1 MTRLTQTTREQIVNK
16 ATKAAFDPR
25 VEALQKREAKL
36 GIECYNAVFPKKVR
50 DILSQVPEGWLR
62 TCDCLRFNAGGWNV
76 NLCVGKQMPTPATS
90 HCSMLGNI
98 DGELGEK
105 VQAHSQE
112 KRKLDEERYAAK
124 TKLQGFLEGF
134 NTFKQLREAWPE
146 GEKFFK
152 EFDAER
158 ISPNVPAV
166 VTKEINDMLGLKAQG
181 AA

>member
-1 MTRLTQTTREQIVNK
+1 MSRLTQYIREQIVNK
-16 ATKAAFDPR
+16 ATKAAFDPK

-50 DILSQVPEGWLR
+50 DIISQVPEGWLR
-62 TCDCLRFNAGGWNV
+62 TCDCLRFNAGGWTV
-76 NLCVGKQMPTPATS
+76 RLCVGKQMPTPDS
-90 HCSMLGNI
+90 NSCGMLGNI
-98 DGELGEK
+98 DGELAEK
-105 VQAHSQE
+105 VQAFSQE
-112 KRKLDEERYAAK
+112 QKKLNDERHAAK
-124 TKLQGFLEGF
+124 IKLAGFLEGF

-158 ISPNVPAV
+158 VAPSVPAV
-166 VTKEINDMLGLKAQG
+166 VTKEINDMLGLKAI